1 MAAGRRTA
9 TIVLTSSHAA
19 LSLIAGLLFF
29 FFALPRW
36 PELNG
41 STGHTFGT
49 WMRIISGAL
58 LAAAGVPALTAWRQT
73 RRPEFATPQLA
84 LTLRAAAFTGSFLAG
99 ALVTGTAIAEIWLNL
114 DRFGIWEF
122 GVYGA
127 AAAIGILAFAAY
139 HLAFVAERPAP
150 ERTPRPAKTKA
161 ATPDTGDSEDAETP
175 DTEDAEAPE
184 DTDVDEAVAPED
196 AENTDVEDEETPD
209 TDVNDEDTA
218 KKVLEPARGLR
229 NRRTRRS

>member
-29 FFALPRW
+29 FFVLPRW

-41 STGHTFGT
+41 ATSHALGTGL
-49 WMRIISGAL
+49 RILTGLL
-58 LAAAGVPALTAWRQT
+58 LAAAGVPALLSWRQT
-73 RRPEFATPQLA
+73 RGPEFATPQLA
-84 LTLRAAAFTGSFLAG
+84 LTLRAAAFTGHFLAG
-99 ALVTGTAIAEIWLNL
+99 ALIIGTAIAEIWLNL

-122 GVYGA
+122 GMYGA

-139 HLAFVAERPAP
+139 HLAFVAETPEK
-150 ERTPRPAKTKA
+150 ERTPRPAKKKAIEVAEPSTGTDETKA
-161 ATPDTGDSEDAETP
+161 ADETLIEESEESVAVEAVESPADDTA
-175 DTEDAEAPE
+175 E
-184 DTDVDEAVAPED
+184 DTKDPH
-196 AENTDVEDEETPD
+196 DEE
-209 TDVNDEDTA
+209 
-218 KKVLEPARGLR
+218 VLEPARGLR

>member
-29 FFALPRW
+29 FFVLPRW

-41 STGHTFGT
+41 ATSHAFGT
-49 WMRIISGAL
+49 GLRILTGLL
-58 LAAAGVPALTAWRQT
+58 LAAAGVPALLSWRRT
-73 RRPEFATPQLA
+73 RQPEFATPQLA
-84 LTLRAAAFTGSFLAG
+84 LTLRAAAFTGHFLAG
-99 ALVTGTAIAEIWLNL
+99 ALIVGTAIAEVWLNL

-139 HLAFVAERPAP
+139 HLAFVAEAP
-150 ERTPRPAKTKA
+150 EKERTPRPAKKKATEVAEPSTGTDETKA
-161 ATPDTGDSEDAETP
+161 ADETLIEESEESEAVEPPVDET
-175 DTEDAEAPE
+175 AE
-184 DTDVDEAVAPED
+184 DTKAAPDIED
-196 AENTDVEDEETPD
+196 NES
-209 TDVNDEDTA
+209 
-218 KKVLEPARGLR
+218 LEPARGLR
-229 NRRTRRS
+229 NRRTRKS

>member
-29 FFALPRW
+29 FFVLPRW

-41 STGHTFGT
+41 ATGHALGT
-49 WMRIISGAL
+49 GLRILAGLL
-58 LAAAGVPALTAWRQT
+58 LAAAGVPALLSWRRT
-73 RRPEFATPQLA
+73 RGPEFATPQLA
-84 LTLRAAAFTGSFLAG
+84 LTLRAAAFTGHFVAG
-99 ALVTGTAIAEIWLNL
+99 ALIIGTAIAEIWLNL

-139 HLAFVAERPAP
+139 HLAFVAESP
-150 ERTPRPAKTKA
+150 EKERKPRPTKKKA
-161 ATPDTGDSEDAETP
+161 IEVAEPSTDTDETTSADETPVEEPEATEAVTPPADETAEDA
-175 DTEDAEAPE
+175 
-184 DTDVDEAVAPED
+184 TDPH
-196 AENTDVEDEETPD
+196 DEE
-209 TDVNDEDTA
+209 A
-218 KKVLEPARGLR
+218 LEPARGLR
-229 NRRTRRS
+229 NRRTRKS

>member
-29 FFALPRW
+29 FFVLPRW

-41 STGHTFGT
+41 ATGHAIGT
-49 WMRIISGAL
+49 GLRILTGLL
-58 LAAAGVPALTAWRQT
+58 LAAAGVPALISWRRT
-73 RRPEFATPQLA
+73 RGPEFATPQLA
-84 LTLRAAAFTGSFLAG
+84 LTLRAAAFTGHFLAG
-99 ALVTGTAIAEIWLNL
+99 ALIIGTAIAEIWLNL

-139 HLAFVAERPAP
+139 HLAFVAEAP
-150 ERTPRPAKTKA
+150 EKERKPRPAKKKA
-161 ATPDTGDSEDAETP
+161 IEVAEPSTDTDETTSADQTPVQESEATEESEAAEP
-175 DTEDAEAPE
+175 PAE
-184 DTDVDEAVAPED
+184 DT
-196 AENTDVEDEETPD
+196 TDPHDEE
-209 TDVNDEDTA
+209 A
-218 KKVLEPARGLR
+218 LEPARGLR
-229 NRRTRRS
+229 NRRTRKS

>member
-9 TIVLTSSHAA
+9 TTVLTSSHAA

-29 FFALPRW
+29 FFVLPRW

-41 STGHTFGT
+41 ATGHAFGT
-49 WMRIISGAL
+49 GLRILAGLL
-58 LAAAGVPALTAWRQT
+58 LAAAGVPALLSWRQS

-84 LTLRAAAFTGSFLAG
+84 LTLRAAAFTGHFLAG
-99 ALVTGTAIAEIWLNL
+99 ALIIGTAIAEIWLNL

-139 HLAFVAERPAP
+139 HLAFVAESP
-150 ERTPRPAKTKA
+150 EKERKPRPVNKKA
-161 ATPDTGDSEDAETP
+161 TEAAEPSTGTDDATTADETPTEESEESVTAET
-175 DTEDAEAPE
+175 AEPPADETAE
-184 DTDVDEAVAPED
+184 DTKDPH
-196 AENTDVEDEETPD
+196 DEE
-209 TDVNDEDTA
+209 A
-218 KKVLEPARGLR
+218 LEPARGLR
-229 NRRTRRS
+229 NRRTRKS

>member
-29 FFALPRW
+29 FFVLPRW

-41 STGHTFGT
+41 TTSHALGTGL
-49 WMRIISGAL
+49 RIVSGVL
-58 LAAAGVPALTAWRQT
+58 LAAAGVPALIRWRQT

-84 LTLRAAAFTGSFLAG
+84 LTLRAAAFIGHFLAG
-99 ALVTGTAIAEIWLNL
+99 ALIIGTATAEIWLSL

-122 GVYGA
+122 GAYGA
-127 AAAIGILAFAAY
+127 AGAIGILAFAAY
-139 HLAFVAERPAP
+139 HLAFVAESP
-150 ERTPRPAKTKA
+150 EKERKPRPAKKKPTEPTLDTDETAKA
-161 ATPDTGDSEDAETP
+161 DESPAEESAVDEAVEAAAQDTETTQDTEATPDV
-175 DTEDAEAPE
+175 EDAEA
-184 DTDVDEAVAPED
+184 
-196 AENTDVEDEETPD
+196 
-209 TDVNDEDTA
+209 
-218 KKVLEPARGLR
+218 LEPARGLR

>member
-29 FFALPRW
+29 FFVLPRW

-41 STGHTFGT
+41 ATGHAIGT
-49 WMRIISGAL
+49 WLRILAGLL
-58 LAAAGVPALTAWRQT
+58 LAAAGVPALLSWRRT
-73 RRPEFATPQLA
+73 RGPEFATPQLA
-84 LTLRAAAFTGSFLAG
+84 LTLRAAAFTGHFLAG
-99 ALVTGTAIAEIWLNL
+99 ALIIGTAIAEIWLNL

-139 HLAFVAERPAP
+139 HLAFVAESP
-150 ERTPRPAKTKA
+150 EKERKPRPATKKA
-161 ATPDTGDSEDAETP
+161 IEVTEPSTDTDETTSAGETP
-175 DTEDAEAPE
+175 VEESEATEAVEPPADETAE
-184 DTDVDEAVAPED
+184 DTKDPH
-196 AENTDVEDEETPD
+196 DEE
-209 TDVNDEDTA
+209 A
-218 KKVLEPARGLR
+218 LEPARGLR
-229 NRRTRRS
+229 NRRTRKS

>member
-58 LAAAGVPALTAWRQT
+58 LAAAGVPALAAWRQT

-150 ERTPRPAKTKA
+150 ERTPRPAKKKA
-161 ATPDTGDSEDAETP
+161 ATPDTEDSADAG
-175 DTEDAEAPE
+175 DAEAPE

-196 AENTDVEDEETPD
+196 AENTDVKDEETPD
-209 TDVNDEDTA
+209 AEGKDEDTVE
-218 KKVLEPARGLR
+218 KVLEPARGLR

>member
-19 LSLIAGLLFF
+19 LSLIAGLLFVLF
-29 FFALPRW
+29 VLPRW

-41 STGHTFGT
+41 ATSHAFGT
-49 WMRIISGAL
+49 AMRITAGVL
-58 LAAAGVPALTAWRQT
+58 LAAAGIPALMSWRRT

-84 LTLRAAAFTGSFLAG
+84 LTLRAAAFTGHFLAG
-99 ALVTGTAIAEIWLNL
+99 ALIVGTAVTEIWLNL

-127 AAAIGILAFAAY
+127 AAAIGLLAFAAY
-139 HLAFVAERPAP
+139 PLAFVAELP
-150 ERTPRPAKTKA
+150 EKERKPRPVKTKKKVAEGASDTDTDATDETGTSDETTADEEPDA
-161 ATPDTGDSEDAETP
+161 AETTETPEESSEKPEGEDA
-175 DTEDAEAPE
+175 
-184 DTDVDEAVAPED
+184 
-196 AENTDVEDEETPD
+196 
-209 TDVNDEDTA
+209 
-218 KKVLEPARGLR
+218 LEPARGLR

>member
-29 FFALPRW
+29 FFVLPRW

-41 STGHTFGT
+41 ATGHALGT
-49 WMRIISGAL
+49 GLRILAGLL
-58 LAAAGVPALTAWRQT
+58 LAAAGVPALLSWRRT
-73 RRPEFATPQLA
+73 RGPEFATPQLA
-84 LTLRAAAFTGSFLAG
+84 LTLRAAAFTGHFLAG
-99 ALVTGTAIAEIWLNL
+99 ALIIGTAIAEIWLNL

-139 HLAFVAERPAP
+139 HLAFVAEAP
-150 ERTPRPAKTKA
+150 EKERKPRPAKKKA
-161 ATPDTGDSEDAETP
+161 IEVTEPSTDTDETTSADETP
-175 DTEDAEAPE
+175 VQESEE
-184 DTDVDEAVAPED
+184 SEAVESPADETAED
-196 AENTDVEDEETPD
+196 IKDPHDEE
-209 TDVNDEDTA
+209 A
-218 KKVLEPARGLR
+218 LEPARGLR
-229 NRRTRRS
+229 NRRTRKS

>member
-29 FFALPRW
+29 FFVLPRW

-41 STGHTFGT
+41 ATGHALGT
-49 WMRIISGAL
+49 GLRILAGLL
-58 LAAAGVPALTAWRQT
+58 LAAAGVPALLSWRRT
-73 RRPEFATPQLA
+73 RGPEFATPQLA
-84 LTLRAAAFTGSFLAG
+84 LTLRAAAFTGHFLAS
-99 ALVTGTAIAEIWLNL
+99 ALIIGTAIAEIWLNL

-139 HLAFVAERPAP
+139 HLAFVAESP
-150 ERTPRPAKTKA
+150 EKERKPRPAKKKA
-161 ATPDTGDSEDAETP
+161 IEVVEPSTDTDETTSADETP
-175 DTEDAEAPE
+175 VQESEESEAVEPPADETAE
-184 DTDVDEAVAPED
+184 DTKDLH
-196 AENTDVEDEETPD
+196 DEE
-209 TDVNDEDTA
+209 A
-218 KKVLEPARGLR
+218 LEPARGLR
-229 NRRTRRS
+229 NRRTRKS

>member
-29 FFALPRW
+29 FFVLPRW

-41 STGHTFGT
+41 TTSHALGTGL
-49 WMRIISGAL
+49 RIVSGVL
-58 LAAAGVPALTAWRQT
+58 LAAAGVPALIRWRQT

-84 LTLRAAAFTGSFLAG
+84 LTLRAAAFIGHFLAG
-99 ALVTGTAIAEIWLNL
+99 ALIIGTATAEIWLSL

-122 GVYGA
+122 GAYGA
-127 AAAIGILAFAAY
+127 AGAIGILAFAAY
-139 HLAFVAERPAP
+139 HLAFVAESP
-150 ERTPRPAKTKA
+150 EKERKPRPAKKKPTEVTEPTLDTDETAKA
-161 ATPDTGDSEDAETP
+161 DESPAEESAVDEAVEAAAQDTETTQDTEATPDV
-175 DTEDAEAPE
+175 EDAEA
-184 DTDVDEAVAPED
+184 
-196 AENTDVEDEETPD
+196 
-209 TDVNDEDTA
+209 
-218 KKVLEPARGLR
+218 LEPARGLR

>member
-41 STGHTFGT
+41 STGHAFGT
-49 WMRIISGAL
+49 WMRIVSGAL
-58 LAAAGVPALTAWRQT
+58 LAAAGVPALAAWRQT

-99 ALVTGTAIAEIWLNL
+99 ALVAGTAIAEIWLSL

-150 ERTPRPAKTKA
+150 ERTPRPAKKKA
-161 ATPDTGDSEDAETP
+161 AKPETKDSE
-175 DTEDAEAPE
+175 APG
-184 DTDVDEAVAPED
+184 DTDVDEAVVPEN
-196 AENTDVEDEETPD
+196 AENVEDPDIPDADVKDDETPD
-209 TDVNDEDTA
+209 ADVIDEDSGEKA
-218 KKVLEPARGLR
+218 LEPARGLR